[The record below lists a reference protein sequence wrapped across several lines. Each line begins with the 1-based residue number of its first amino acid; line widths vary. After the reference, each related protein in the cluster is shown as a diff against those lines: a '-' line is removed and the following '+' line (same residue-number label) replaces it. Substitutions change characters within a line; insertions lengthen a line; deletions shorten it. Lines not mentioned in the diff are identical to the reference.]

1 MGKDKKKK
9 GKGAEKAQ
17 ERFQCNFISRLVK
30 PILFYI
36 HSGGNS
42 NQK

>member
-17 ERFQCNFISRLVK
+17 ERFQSRIYLPTGKFDFVLYSPRQKLEIS
-30 PILFYI
+30 
-36 HSGGNS
+36 
-42 NQK
+42 